1 MEEQAAAEASGT
13 SDSAAEEEALLRGG
27 DQDYPKELSYAVD
40 NLHESSVISICAWP
54 GQNHQL
60 LTGSGTHAKPRQ
72 LTFMQQLLQGSCLHG
87 ASHRATLL
95 WHRQWPHTAHR
106 LQTR

>member
-27 DQDYPKELSYAVD
+27 DQDYPKELSYAID
-40 NLHESSVISICAWP
+40 SLHESSVISICAWP
-54 GQNHQL
+54 GQNHKL
-60 LTGSGTHAKPRQ
+60 VTGSGVHAKPCQ
-72 LTFMQQLLQGSCLHG
+72 FAFVQQLLQGSRLHG

-95 WHRQWPHTAHR
+95 WRRQWPHTADR